1 MNKLK
6 VSITSQNQ
14 IYTINNEIQLFS
26 FVQDTLVQ
34 INSLRIK
41 SQRMHEN
48 SQTVQAQLAK
58 LERMVKVNSSTIEQ
72 LIKFQ
77 NQFSELTQAFSQ
89 TGN

>member
-1 MNKLK
+1 
-6 VSITSQNQ
+6 
-14 IYTINNEIQLFS
+14 
-26 FVQDTLVQ
+26 
-34 INSLRIK
+34 
-41 SQRMHEN
+41 MHEN

>member
-1 MNKLK
+1 MQQSVNKLK

-48 SQTVQAQLAK
+48 SQTV
-58 LERMVKVNSSTIEQ
+58 
-72 LIKFQ
+72 
-77 NQFSELTQAFSQ
+77 
-89 TGN
+89 